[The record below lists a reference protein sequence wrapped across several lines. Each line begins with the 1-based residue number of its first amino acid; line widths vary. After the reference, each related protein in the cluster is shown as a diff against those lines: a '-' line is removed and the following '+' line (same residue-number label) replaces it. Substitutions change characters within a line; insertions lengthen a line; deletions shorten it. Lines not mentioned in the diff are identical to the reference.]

1 MHELKC
7 LRCGT
12 MMDFLGIRELP
23 FDNID
28 FIEVDRDKVVYA
40 TLKFELYE
48 CPECGKAELYKPK
61 HIVYKNKELEEVKVE
76 KAKWSAL
83 RR

>member
-1 MHELKC
+1 MRELKC

-12 MMDFLGIRELP
+12 MMDFKGVKEFQMGHEGILGDTH
-23 FDNID
+23 FWKGS
-28 FIEVDRDKVVYA
+28 IE
-40 TLKFELYE
+40 FELYE

-61 HIVYKNKELEEVKVE
+61 SAEHKNESEVVEVKAP
-76 KAKWSAL
+76 KAKWSAM